1 MQNTKKTGGSM
12 KKTLVL
18 LTVLFLLVS
27 ITHAQKEWTIMV
39 FLNGDNNLE
48 GAGVKDVNEME
59 KIGSTKDVDVI
70 VQFDRAR
77 GYDKSNGDWTSTKI
91 LHIQKDNDFNKIT
104 SPVVKE
110 LGEVDMG
117 SYREALRFF
126 SWTVDNYPA
135 KRYMFVYWN
144 HGAGWL
150 KENTVPEALV
160 KGISYDDESGN
171 HIDSVGMKKVAEGM
185 YAKLGTKMDIVAFDA
200 CLMGMIEVAA
210 QQSDYV
216 KYMIASEE
224 TEPGDGW
231 PYTPVLKE
239 VTSNPSIASASF
251 TRRIVEEYMAS
262 YKTSNSWYGPPAV
275 TQASLDLSRTETVVN
290 AVDQLSAVLY
300 QNMNTESQT
309 VNYAMTNAQAYEY
322 DFYKDLYNFAELLSA
337 KTTNREVKSKATNVM
352 RAIKQAVVLS
362 KNQGTK
368 MKDSHGIAIYAPKKH
383 EYKTHYAK
391 TEFAKNTG
399 WDEMLNRYY
408 GSSSYAAQPQETV
421 SEDNG
426 NSTVETVVTIIGALI
441 DIFGK
446 DMPEA
451 EKYAEIDA
459 LAANAAKLI
468 TFSRA
473 SGENQAYEKLMQ
485 AIEEYPELAVVLEKI
500 D

>member
-1 MQNTKKTGGSM
+1 M
-12 KKTLVL
+12 KKTILV

-27 ITHAQKEWTIMV
+27 FTHAQKEWTIMV

-59 KIGSTKDVDVI
+59 MIGSTDDVDVI
-70 VQFDRAR
+70 VQFDRAK
-77 GYDKSNGDWTSTKI
+77 GYDKTNGDWTSTKI
-91 LHIQKDNDFNKIT
+91 FHIQKDNDSKTIT

-126 SWTVDNYPA
+126 DWTVSNYPA

-150 KENTVPEALV
+150 KEQTAPEALV
-160 KGISYDDESGN
+160 KGISYDDQSGN
-171 HIDSVGMKKVAEGM
+171 HIDSVGMRKVAEGM
-185 YAKLGTKMDIVAFDA
+185 YAKLGRKMDIVAFDA
-200 CLMGMIEVAA
+200 CLMGMVEVAA

-231 PYTPVLKE
+231 PYTPVLKT
-239 VTSNPSIASASF
+239 VVSNPSIASASF
-251 TRRIVEEYMAS
+251 AKRIVEEYMAS
-262 YKTSNSWYGPPAV
+262 YKESNSYWGPPAV
-275 TQASLDLSRTETVVN
+275 TQACLDLSKTEAVVN
-290 AVDQLSAVLY
+290 AVDQLAEILY
-300 QNMNTESQT
+300 KNMNTEGQT
-309 VNYAMTNAQAYEY
+309 VAHAMNYSQKYEY
-322 DFYKDLYNFAELLSA
+322 AFYKDLYNFCERLSA
-337 KTTNREVKSKATNVM
+337 KTANREVKSKAVNVM
-352 RAIKQAVVLS
+352 RTIQQMVILS
-362 KNQGTK
+362 KYQGTT
-368 MKDSHGIAIYAPKKH
+368 MKDSHGLAIYAPKSN
-383 EYKTHYAK
+383 EYKSHYTK

-408 GSSSYAAQPQETV
+408 GSSSYIAEEPQTQEN
-421 SEDNG
+421 SGNGG

-468 TFSRA
+468 SYNRA
-473 SGENQAYEKLMQ
+473 AGENEAYEKLMQ
-485 AIEEYPELAVVLEKI
+485 AMEENPELSVILEKI